1 MDEGQRADI
10 RDLYAGCHPRLV
22 GQLAVIIGDLAEAEE
37 ALAEA
42 FVRGLTR
49 PAHLLAMESP
59 EGWLRTVA
67 LNVARRRYRR
77 ARLARTLLPRTDTG
91 TAGDQLEAALD
102 RVALYEALRR
112 LPFEQREALVL
123 HHVADLSVAE
133 IAATLRVPEGT
144 IKARLS
150 RGRSAIAATAA
161 AEG

>member
-10 RDLYAGCHPRLV
+10 RDLYAGCHHRLV
-22 GQLAVIIGDLAEAEE
+22 GQLAVIIGDVAEAEE

-49 PAHLLAMESP
+49 PARLLAMDSP

-77 ARLARTLLPRTDTG
+77 ARLASTLLPRAGTG
-91 TAGDQLEAALD
+91 TPGDELDAALD
-102 RVALYEALRR
+102 RIALYQTLRR

-123 HHVADLSVAE
+123 HDVAGLSVAE
-133 IAATLRVPEGT
+133 IAAMRRVPEGT
-144 IKARLS
+144 VKARLS
-150 RGRSAIAATAA
+150 RGRAAVAVTAVV
-161 AEG
+161 EG